1 MPTRRSILTSLAAG
15 AGLAAVRPAF
25 GAAPLP
31 PEVKTVLN
39 GPVGLQLWSLRADLP
54 RDVPGTLAR
63 LRGLGIRQ
71 VEAAGLPKG
80 MTAEAFRAALDAA
93 SLVCR
98 SAHMPFERL
107 RDDAAG
113 AAKEAKTLGCVFVV
127 CPWIPHDKAGLT
139 ADDAAKAADV
149 FNSASK
155 AARAEGLRLG
165 YHAHGY
171 EFLPTPTGTLFDA
184 LAKSTDPAVGF
195 EVDIFWAKA
204 GGVDPAALIA
214 SLPGRV
220 PLLHIKDMKKGLALP
235 PGSSGAP
242 EDSDVAAGQ
251 GQLDLP
257 AIFRASVK
265 AAVEI
270 YYIEDESTRPW
281 EQIPVSLAYLSS
293 MKL

>member
-1 MPTRRSILTSLAAG
+1 MPSRRSFMTSLAVG
-15 AGLAAVRPAF
+15 AGVAAVRPAF
-25 GAAPLP
+25 GVAPLP

-39 GPVGLQLWSLRADLP
+39 GPVGLQLWSLRVDLP
-54 RDVPGTLAR
+54 KDVPGTLQR
-63 LRGLGIRQ
+63 LRGLGIRH

-80 MTAEAFRAALDAA
+80 TTALAFRKALDAA

-107 RDDAAG
+107 RDDSAG
-113 AAKEAKTLGCVFVV
+113 AVKEAKALGCLFVV
-127 CPWIPHDKAGLT
+127 CPWIPHDKAGFT

-149 FNSASK
+149 FNKTSQVAK
-155 AARAEGLRLG
+155 AEGLRLG

-171 EFLPTPTGTLFDA
+171 EFLPGAGGTLFDA
-184 LAKSTDPAVGF
+184 LVKNTDPAVGI

-204 GGVDPAALIA
+204 GGVDPAKLIE
-214 SLPGRV
+214 SLHGRV
-220 PLLHIKDMKKGLALP
+220 PLIHIKDMKKGLELP

-257 AIFRASVK
+257 AIFRAAIKSG
-265 AAVEI
+265 VEF
-270 YYIEDESTRPW
+270 YYIEDESTKPW
-281 EQIPVSLAYLSS
+281 EQIPVSLKYLSA

>member
-1 MPTRRSILTSLAAG
+1 MPSRRSFMTSLAVG
-15 AGLAAVRPAF
+15 AGVAAVRPVF
-25 GAAPLP
+25 GVTPVP

-39 GPVGLQLWSLRADLP
+39 GPVGLQLWSLRVDLP
-54 RDVPGTLAR
+54 KDVPGTLQR
-63 LRGLGIRQ
+63 LRGLGIRH

-80 MTAEAFRAALDAA
+80 TSAEDFRKTLDTAN
-93 SLVCR
+93 LVCR

-113 AAKEAKTLGCVFVV
+113 AVKEAKTLGCLFVV
-127 CPWIPHDKAGLT
+127 CPWIPHDKAGFT
-139 ADDAAKAADV
+139 ADDAAKAAAV
-149 FNSASK
+149 FNKASQVAK
-155 AARAEGLRLG
+155 GEGLRLA

-171 EFLPTPTGTLFDA
+171 EFLPAPGGTLFET
-184 LAKSTDPAVGF
+184 LVKNTDPAVGI

-214 SLPGRV
+214 SLHGRV
-220 PLLHIKDMKKGLALP
+220 PLIHIKDMKKGLELP

-242 EDSDVAAGQ
+242 EDSDVAAGT

-257 AIFRASVK
+257 AIFK
-265 AAVEI
+265 AAIKAGVEL
-270 YYIEDESTRPW
+270 YYIEDESTKPW
-281 EQIPVSLAYLSS
+281 EQIPVTLKYLSA